1 MFSPPLP
8 DGPLGLADSLPH
20 SQPSKSTSSLG
31 KRKRSQRSVAVS
43 AVSAS
48 SGGFAKSVKDQAV
61 LYNGGDQCWHC
72 SAPKTHIVRV
82 IGLRETVVGISQIR
96 WK

>member
-1 MFSPPLP
+1 MFSSSLP
-8 DGPLGLADSLPH
+8 DEPLGLADSLPH

-43 AVSAS
+43 AVSAL

-61 LYNGGDQCWHC
+61 LYNDGDQCWHC
-72 SAPKTHIVRV
+72 SALKTHIVRV
-82 IGLRETVVGISQIR
+82 IDLRETVVGTSQIR